1 MCEKNR
7 PQYKWLCFDKN
18 LSVLSEILLH
28 VQTMTQ
34 MNKNSFEKYEASI
47 LPALKT
53 TPLKIRSFQYGNFG
67 LINVLQ

>member
-7 PQYKWLCFDKN
+7 PQDKWLCFDKD

-28 VQTMTQ
+28 MQTMTQ

-47 LPALKT
+47 LPALK
-53 TPLKIRSFQYGNFG
+53 IHH
-67 LINVLQ
+67 